1 MPTPVRGLYFD
12 TLPLLNA
19 FEKSPTEA
27 LDKLDWNTLLAKG
40 EAILHAYREW
50 TGESNERFL

>member
-1 MPTPVRGLYFD
+1 MPTPVRDLYFG

-19 FEKSPTEA
+19 FEKSPTET
-27 LDKLDWNTLLAKG
+27 LDKLNWNTLLAKG

-50 TGESNERFL
+50 AGVSS